1 MYSAPRRAGVTK
13 TDKTGTPRRD
23 GMICSKS
30 KTSSRMRMGSCPTR
44 TMSSHGMYLIAFTCE
59 LQIYE
64 MGL

>member
-1 MYSAPRRAGVTK
+1 
-13 TDKTGTPRRD
+13 
-23 GMICSKS
+23 MICSKS